1 MRIIIKFILNNIKE
15 KKLRTLLIVMS
26 VAAACALFFTSNGIA
41 GSYKSAYI
49 NMLKSSYGNA
59 DIMINANTK
68 SPSTYFNIDK
78 AGFFKD
84 RTDYIVGVMDGTGSY
99 QINKKEN
106 LNISFK
112 GIDLEDLKEMNPV
125 GLTQDLSL
133 TPFTGNKI
141 IISDKMAAKYNF
153 KAGQKISIK
162 VGEAK
167 ETFNIVGIAQ
177 QESFFKL
184 EKNNMVAIIPRET
197 LSNFNLAKG
206 RVSTIFIKSKNDQ
219 DKEQLVA
226 DLGTAYKD
234 YTVAETIN
242 QKEIDQ
248 DLQTTTVSFFMML
261 TVVLVMCIFII
272 YTAFKVILME
282 RMPVIGT
289 FRSIG
294 ATKKM
299 TDIVLIVESIIYGAL
314 GGIAGNI
321 FGIGI
326 LYVVGVIMNPYK
338 EYLKATLVFPPQLLI
353 QTFIFGIMVA
363 LISAIIPI
371 LSVSKISV
379 KDIVLNNVDTAQKTK
394 IWKLI
399 IGLVLIVFSIIIPL
413 NPSKNASATMLL
425 DVLAMISVIVAV
437 IIFIPYITSLFI
449 FLLSGVYSLIFGNEG
464 ILAAKNLRN
473 NKSIINNI
481 SLLSIAISALL
492 MINVISFSIGKE
504 MVKAYDAWSC
514 EVFVGLNVSDINQND
529 ENIRKISSIN
539 GVTDLSGILS
549 SNNTVVDSSYTTNSK
564 IMDIDSIDSKK
575 FPDFI
580 NVEFK
585 DGSNGLPANFDQDR
599 NIIITTQ
606 LKSRFNVQ
614 LGDNITLVTPSG
626 KKQYK
631 VVAFFTTLM
640 ENGDYAFIPPVYMKN
655 DFKVRSFNKIFVKTN
670 KDSNVIKEQIKN
682 KFAGTNTF
690 VDTVKNMEQ
699 DNAKSN
705 EGMMNQLRSFAY
717 ISVLI
722 GAFGVL
728 NNFII
733 SFIERKR
740 SFAVLVSIGMSKWQS
755 VKILFIE
762 ALSVGL
768 IGGSMGVVTG
778 LGLTSIIPFVL
789 KAMDLPIPMY
799 YTPSLFITSFI
810 LSIFITL
817 IATVSPAIK
826 SSKMN
831 VIEAIKYE

>member
-1 MRIIIKFILNNIKE
+1 MKIIIKFILNNINQ

-41 GSYKSAYI
+41 GSYKSAYLSMI
-49 NMLKSSYGNA
+49 TSSYGSA
-59 DIMINANTK
+59 DIMINSNPK
-68 SPSTYFNIDK
+68 SPSTYFNTDK
-78 AGFFKD
+78 AEFFKD
-84 RTDYIVGVMDGTGSY
+84 RTDYIIGTMDGTGSY
-99 QINKKEN
+99 QINKKES

-112 GIDLEDLKEMNPV
+112 GIKYDDLMEMNPV
-125 GLTQDLSL
+125 GLIQTLGL
-133 TPFTGNKI
+133 KPFTGNKI
-141 IISDKMAAKYNF
+141 IISDKMASKYNF
-153 KAGQKISIK
+153 KVGKKISIK
-162 VGEAK
+162 VGDVNEN
-167 ETFNIVGIAQ
+167 FSIVGISKQDA
-177 QESFFKL
+177 FFKL

-197 LSNFNLAKG
+197 ASNFNLAKG
-206 RVSTIFIKSKNDQ
+206 RVSTIFIKSKSTQN
-219 DKEQLVA
+219 KEQLIA
-226 DLGTAYKD
+226 DLGVAYKN

-242 QKEIDQ
+242 QKEIDK
-248 DLQTTTVSFFMML
+248 DLQSTTVPFFMML

-299 TDIVLIVESIIYGAL
+299 TDGVLIVESIIYGAL
-314 GGIAGNI
+314 GGIVGNV

-338 EYLKATLVFPPQLLI
+338 EYLKAALVFPPQLLI
-353 QTFIFGIMVA
+353 QTFIFGIIVS

-379 KDIVLNNVDTAQKTK
+379 KDIVLNNVDPVKKTK
-394 IWKLI
+394 MWKLV
-399 IGLVLIVFSIIIPL
+399 IGLILIVYSIVIPL
-413 NPSKNASATMLL
+413 NPSSNASVTMLL
-425 DVLAMISVIVAV
+425 DVIAMISVIISI
-437 IIFIPYITSLFI
+437 IIFIPYITSAFI
-449 FLLSGVYSLIFGNEG
+449 FLLSGLYSLIFGNEG

-492 MINVISFSIGKE
+492 MINIISFSIGKE
-504 MVKAYDAWSC
+504 MVKAYNAWSC
-514 EVFVGLNVSDINQND
+514 DIFVGLNSSDINQND
-529 ENIRKISSIN
+529 QEIRKISSIN
-539 GVTDLSGILS
+539 GVTGSAGILS
-549 SNNTVVDSSYTTNSK
+549 TNNTALDIKDIPNSK
-564 IMDIDSIDSKK
+564 IMAIDSIDSKK
-575 FPDFI
+575 FSDFI

-585 DGSNGLPANFDQDR
+585 DGAKGLPANFDQDR

-606 LKSRFNVQ
+606 LQSRFNVK
-614 LGDNITLVTPSG
+614 LGESITLVTNSG
-626 KKQYK
+626 KKEYK
-631 VVAFFTTLM
+631 VVGLFTTLM
-640 ENGDYAFIPPVYMKN
+640 ENGDYAFIPPVYMRN
-655 DFKVRSFNKIFVKTN
+655 DFKIRNFSKIFVKTD
-670 KDSNVIKEQIKN
+670 KDNDVIKDQIKN

-690 VDTVKNMEQ
+690 VDTLKNMEQ

-705 EGMMNQLRSFAY
+705 EGMMNQLRAFAY

-768 IGGSMGVVTG
+768 IGGIMGIVTG

-799 YTPSLFITSFI
+799 FTPSLFLTSFI